1 MRRQSAIKLLIL
13 GVLVA
18 GTIALVLPA
27 TASADARVEPQV
39 PCVAFLAG
47 GNAYA
52 GSGTS
57 LVTPTGLA
65 VLTCHLSLVSG
76 TPVAVATR
84 TTTAGGCDVI
94 ETPSGLAIMTC
105 FHELF

>member
-1 MRRQSAIKLLIL
+1 MRRQAAVNRLML
-13 GVLVA
+13 GALVA

-27 TASADARVEPQV
+27 TASADALVQTQV

-47 GNAYA
+47 GNVYE

-57 LVTPTGLA
+57 IVTPTGLA

-76 TPVAVATR
+76 TPAAQATR

-94 ETPSGLAIMTC
+94 ETPSGVAIMTC
-105 FHELF
+105 FHQL

>member
-1 MRRQSAIKLLIL
+1 MRTQTAVKLLML
-13 GVLVA
+13 GALVA

-27 TASADARVEPQV
+27 TASADALVETQV

-47 GNAYA
+47 GNVYE
-52 GSGTS
+52 GFGTS
-57 LVTPTGLA
+57 LVTATGRT

-76 TPVAVATR
+76 TPVAEATR
-84 TTTAGGCDVI
+84 STTAGGCDVI

-105 FHELF
+105 FHQL